1 MSETPPP
8 QNVVE
13 KQKEAPTSPVK
24 SAESGPKA
32 SLGEL
37 RKQRSDIILGG
48 KAAEGALTYFAIKA
62 QKAELGGDADTKS
75 RAETSR
81 MAATASVIESAQKQA
96 DTENQIRQTTGNEP
110 VPFNRD
116 ALVKQYR
123 GESAQQYLDKT
134 LAGTHQMDT
143 GVLAREQSDQMYADV
158 AKEAAG
164 EKQKVNGK
172 PEQDIWKGQ
181 AEKAAK
187 LAGLAFAELGD
198 KDVAEP
204 QALGAALDVADKSG
218 IYDKVK
224 SKFLG
229 AVDKRLHLANPGEA
243 DKLIAK
249 VENFSAKAANDIRES
264 RRAA

>member
-13 KQKEAPTSPVK
+13 KQKEAPASPVK

-32 SLGEL
+32 SLSEL
-37 RKQRSDIILGG
+37 REQRSDIIVGR
-48 KAAEGALTYFAIKA
+48 KANEGALTYFAIKA
-62 QKAELGGDADTKS
+62 AKAEIGGDADTKS
-75 RAETSR
+75 RAETNR
-81 MAATASVIESAQKQA
+81 LAATASVLESAQAQS
-96 DTENQIRQTTGNEP
+96 DTENQILKATGNEP
-110 VPFNRD
+110 EPFDRE
-116 ALVKQYR
+116 ALAKKYR
-123 GESAQQYLDKT
+123 GESAQQYVDKN
-134 LAGTHQMDT
+134 LPGTHQMDT
-143 GVLAREQSDQMYADV
+143 GVLAREESDQMYADV

-164 EKQKVNGK
+164 EKQKVDGK

-198 KDVAEP
+198 RDVAEP

-224 SKFLG
+224 GKFLG

-264 RRAA
+264 RKAA